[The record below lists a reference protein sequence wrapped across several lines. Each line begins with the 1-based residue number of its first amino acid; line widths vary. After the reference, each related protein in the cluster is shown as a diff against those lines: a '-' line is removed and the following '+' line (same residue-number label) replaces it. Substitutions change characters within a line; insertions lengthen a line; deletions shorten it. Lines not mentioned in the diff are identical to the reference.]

1 MDAILE
7 RFAASSDV
15 GHIGLLFW
23 AIGASLLLAK
33 TLRRLDDANRRFDLF
48 VRELAAFNRRHE
60 PPSAKGE
67 TR

>member
-23 AIGASLLLAK
+23 ALSASVLLSR
-33 TLRRLDDANRRFDLF
+33 TLNEVSAANRRFDDF
-48 VRELAAFNRRHE
+48 VRELARFNQRHDDLM
-60 PPSAKGE
+60 P
-67 TR
+67 

>member
-23 AIGASLLLAK
+23 AVGASLLLSR
-33 TLRRLDDANRRFDLF
+33 TLRRLDDANRRFDAF
-48 VRELAAFNRRHE
+48 VRELANFNRRHE
-60 PPSAKGE
+60 RDIQGGE
-67 TR
+67 DR